1 MPQPLRVKLGWR
13 NFCKILNLNIFFE
26 VVPIVDDGEFATLKR
41 VGSSNLGI
49 LDDEIDQLTR
59 LSNLGLGKDRVASGG
74 ELIDEYFDGLAGI
87 SDIAKGVK
95 MYNKSNF
102 IAEDY
107 R

>member
-41 VGSSNLGI
+41 VESSNLGI
-49 LDDEIDQLTR
+49 IDDKIDRFTR

-74 ELIDEYFDGLAGI
+74 ELIDEHFDGLARI
-87 SDIAKGVK
+87 SYAVEGVK
-95 MYNKSNF
+95 MHNKSNF
-102 IAEDY
+102 IVEVY